1 LCACVISLLPY
12 FSASL
17 ACIHY
22 PLVWFDKYKM
32 ADAAAPDSERFPAGM
47 KKKPTSFAQ
56 KRLAGGQKAR
66 FDSADF
72 ELNKQSLPGA
82 KLVGWPSLVCVVA
95 AAAAAAANSPDG
107 ATFVL

>member
-1 LCACVISLLPY
+1 
-12 FSASL
+12 
-17 ACIHY
+17 
-22 PLVWFDKYKM
+22 M

-82 KLVGWPSLVCVVA
+82 KLVG
-95 AAAAAAANSPDG
+95 
-107 ATFVL
+107 